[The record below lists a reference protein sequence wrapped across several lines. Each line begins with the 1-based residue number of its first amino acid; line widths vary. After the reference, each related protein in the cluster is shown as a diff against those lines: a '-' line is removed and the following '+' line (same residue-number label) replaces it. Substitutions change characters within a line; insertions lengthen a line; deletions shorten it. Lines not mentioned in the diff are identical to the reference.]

1 MLEMTAW
8 SAKYDEKTNTPPNF
22 LEMFRERK
30 RRAIRQHSL
39 EAEIGDVS
47 SGSDNSDRRLTQTA
61 CLKVVSGSDFDP

>member
-30 RRAIRQHSL
+30 RQLFASILSK
-39 EAEIGDVS
+39 
-47 SGSDNSDRRLTQTA
+47 
-61 CLKVVSGSDFDP
+61 LK